1 MFVCGVSIACVCGAR
16 RVDESSDGPV
26 GKAAQLLGCSPQ
38 DLVKALCYRTVA
50 LQGETVT
57 VPLPADKAEAA
68 LGQFVANL

>member
-1 MFVCGVSIACVCGAR
+1 M
-16 RVDESSDGPV
+16 